1 MKNEYLFL
9 TDENRKA
16 IEDYKPND
24 IKPEISDIDTTT
36 LWTAKYS
43 LPNKNEDSAKRLSNV
58 HSVIMKYSPLVLSCE
73 SSEYYNKALFPLV
86 NELERKLRKLLYLA
100 VSISDNEKAKE
111 SITSLEQKD
120 FGELFELLFIDQ
132 KFISKL
138 KTRINADNRSEF
150 NGKGMYSKA
159 EVQTYLDSLDEHTL
173 WDTILGSNSVPML
186 RKRFRDV
193 QTYRNDVMHAHNI
206 DKGLFNK
213 SRYLFTEINRELEIA
228 LSNLLGE
235 VARETIETKTD
246 INAAIS
252 TAMTALSASLV
263 FNPVD
268 VVKGFQLPTINP
280 ISVDLAKVLQS
291 LDEKSA
297 LAQRITNAD
306 DFQNSPIFEN
316 IQHQKKLVND
326 LMQSY
331 IHIIDVLKPI
341 EILQDS
347 MRINCDYISHT
358 IGSLNRQNENNDSGH
373 DDDKQGKGNPH
384 E

>member
-9 TDENRKA
+9 TDENRTA

-24 IKPEISDIDTTT
+24 IKIEISDIDNTA

-43 LPNKNEDSAKRLSNV
+43 LPNKNEDSAERLSNV
-58 HSVIMKYSPLVLSCE
+58 HSVIIKYSPLVLSCE

-100 VSISDNEKAKE
+100 ASISDNEKAKE

-132 KFISKL
+132 KFISKM
-138 KTRINADNRSEF
+138 KMRINADNRSEF
-150 NGKGMYSKA
+150 NGKGLYSKA

-173 WDTILGSNSVPML
+173 WDTILGPNSVPML

-213 SRYLFTEINRELEIA
+213 SRYLFSEINKELEIA

-235 VARETIETKTD
+235 VARENIETKTD

-252 TAMTALSASLV
+252 AAMTAMSASLV
-263 FNPVD
+263 SNLAD
-268 VVKGFQLPTINP
+268 AIKGFQLPTIDIIKSPAFTEFSQNAADVLSP
-280 ISVDLAKVLQS
+280 ALLAIVQKQANILQ
-291 LDEKSA
+291 
-297 LAQRITNAD
+297 
-306 DFQNSPIFEN
+306 DFKQSS
-316 IQHQKKLVND
+316 IQMKD
-326 LMQSY
+326 A
-331 IHIIDVLKPI
+331 LKPI
-341 EILQDS
+341 TALQDS
-347 MRINCDYISHT
+347 IRLNSDYVSHT
-358 IGSLNRQNENNDSGH
+358 LKSINRKDENDDSRP
-373 DDDKQGKGNPH
+373 DDNIQGKGKPN
-384 E
+384 EL